1 MFFKRTASMKLD
13 DPVLQRNMKTAKGKF
28 VDGRAKGI
36 LEIDNWEDIRTYAA
50 AMRDRTI
57 ASLDAYLV
65 EFERNA
71 RKELLALP
79 VAVRERIMEA
89 VQRLAVD
96 PFKSVN
102 VKSLNGGVF
111 RLRVGDYRV
120 IFLVKTEVLIVLVI
134 KIGHRREVYRF

>member
-1 MFFKRTASMKLD
+1 MSYT
-13 DPVLQRNMKTAKGKF
+13 
-28 VDGRAKGI
+28 
-36 LEIDNWEDIRTYAA
+36 
-50 AMRDRTI
+50 
-57 ASLDAYLV
+57 V

-96 PFKSVN
+96 PFKPVN
-102 VKSLNGGVF
+102 VKSLNGGVC

-120 IFLVKTEVLIVLVI
+120 IFSVNTEVLIVLVPKSRSHGSSRNSRSCLLMSVAHELSGI
-134 KIGHRREVYRF
+134 

>member
-1 MFFKRTASMKLD
+1 MSYT
-13 DPVLQRNMKTAKGKF
+13 
-28 VDGRAKGI
+28 
-36 LEIDNWEDIRTYAA
+36 
-50 AMRDRTI
+50 
-57 ASLDAYLV
+57 V

-120 IFLVKTEVLIVLVI
+120 IFSVKTEVLIVLVI